1 MEQGLVVLHFL
12 FPANE
17 QAAKPVHPG
26 VSPFD
31 HPTSGPV
38 SRNRRFFFLLLAAR
52 TQMKHVSP
60 LGCLFPD
67 DRIVVTLIQAQMLRA
82 LFVRFRSRRRGFGQR
97 GPQQFHIV
105 TIRPV
110 HDDTQGH
117 AAPIGPQ
124 TPFGST
130 LAAVR
135 RVRSGSFFP
144 PAAPWS

>member
-67 DRIVVTLIQAQMLRA
+67 DRNPYPGTNVARSFRPVSVAAQGVRTAWAPAISYRDDSPRPRRHPRA
-82 LFVRFRSRRRGFGQR
+82 CRAHRSTNSVWFHACR
-97 GPQQFHIV
+97 GP
-105 TIRPV
+105 
-110 HDDTQGH
+110 
-117 AAPIGPQ
+117 
-124 TPFGST
+124 
-130 LAAVR
+130 
-135 RVRSGSFFP
+135 SG
-144 PAAPWS
+144 